1 MLEHIL
7 FWTAYGFIYYI
18 VNFFWLTICLDCIT
32 MTLGDGI
39 CDHKLNSEICQYD
52 YGDCC
57 PDFPDTKEECYEIV
71 VVGAMCGFVLIFRV
85 SNFLG
90 LNLIRTY
97 IFLHLL
103 KSKSL
108 IMTSD

>member
-1 MLEHIL
+1 
-7 FWTAYGFIYYI
+7 
-18 VNFFWLTICLDCIT
+18 

-39 CDHKLNSEICQYD
+39 CDHNLNSEICQYD

-57 PDFPDTKEECYEIV
+57 PNIPDSKEECFEIV

-90 LNLIRTY
+90 SNLIRRY
-97 IFLHLL
+97 YFLLSL

-108 IMTSD
+108 IMTKVPILKECHFGKMKL

>member
-1 MLEHIL
+1 
-7 FWTAYGFIYYI
+7 
-18 VNFFWLTICLDCIT
+18 

-39 CDHKLNSEICQYD
+39 CDQNLNSEICQYD

-57 PDFPDTKEECYEIV
+57 PDNPDTKEECFEIV
-71 VVGAMCGFVLIFRV
+71 VVGPMCGFVLILRV

-90 LNLIRTY
+90 SNLIRTY
-97 IFLHLL
+97 YFLLSL

-108 IMTSD
+108 TNNDY

>member
-1 MLEHIL
+1 
-7 FWTAYGFIYYI
+7 
-18 VNFFWLTICLDCIT
+18 

-90 LNLIRTY
+90 SNLIRTY
-97 IFLHLL
+97 IFFALAEIK
-103 KSKSL
+103 KS
-108 IMTSD
+108 DND

>member
-1 MLEHIL
+1 
-7 FWTAYGFIYYI
+7 
-18 VNFFWLTICLDCIT
+18 

-39 CDHKLNSEICQYD
+39 CDHNLNSEICQYD

-57 PDFPDTKEECYEIV
+57 PDIPETKEECYEIV

-85 SNFLG
+85 FNFLG
-90 LNLIRTY
+90 SNLIRTY
-97 IFLHLL
+97 YFLLSL

-108 IMTSD
+108 TMTTD